1 MKALENLTIES
12 TENAVLE
19 QIIQQNID
27 QKTKPPG
34 ALGQM
39 ERIAKQ
45 VGLILQTT
53 QPELKKPVMFTV
65 AADHKIT
72 EEKVSPVPSEITYQQ
87 VLSFLCGGGA
97 IGLFC
102 RLTGFDLKVV
112 DAGVDF
118 NFEPHA
124 ALINA
129 KVRKGTRNFLKEHAM
144 TKEECNTALSNGR
157 KIVKMAYENGT
168 NVVAFGEMGIGNT
181 TPASAL
187 LSVYTG
193 LPVGECVGPGAGLDV
208 AGVAHKADVIQAA
221 IDKHGISADAAENLA
236 RFGGLEIAT
245 IAGGMLEA
253 AANRMVIIVDGFI
266 TTSAFLA
273 AYAISPMVKAYAL
286 FGHCSEEQGHI
297 KMLNFL
303 KAEPILNLGMR
314 LGEGSGAAMA
324 YPIIKNSVA
333 MMNEM
338 TSFTEAKVFNVI
350 DHQKATKSALSEK

>member
-1 MKALENLTIES
+1 MKALADLNIKSIHNEELES
-12 TENAVLE
+12 TL
-19 QIIQQNID
+19 QHNID

-34 ALGQM
+34 SLGQM
-39 ERIAKQ
+39 ECIAKQ

-53 QPELKKPVMFTV
+53 QPELTNPVMFTV

-87 VLSFLCGGGA
+87 VLSFLSGGGA

-102 RLTGFDLKVV
+102 RLTGFELKVV
-112 DAGVDF
+112 DAGVDY
-118 NFEPHA
+118 NFEDHPS
-124 ALINA
+124 LINA
-129 KVRKGTRNFLKEHAM
+129 KVRKGTRNFLVEHAM
-144 TKEECNTALSNGR
+144 TADECNRALENGR
-157 KIVKMAYENGT
+157 IMVREAYKKGS

-187 LSVYTG
+187 LAVYAN
-193 LPVGECVGPGAGLDV
+193 LSPKECVGPGAGLNQE
-208 AGVAHKADVIQAA
+208 GVDHKADVITKA
-221 IDKHGISADAAENLA
+221 IEMHGVSDNPIENLA

-253 AANRMVIIVDGFI
+253 AANRMVILVDGFI

-273 AYAISPMVKAYAL
+273 AFAICPTVKEYAL

-297 KMLNFL
+297 KMLNYV
-303 KAEPILNLGMR
+303 KAQPILNLGMR
-314 LGEGSGAAMA
+314 LGEGTGAAMA
-324 YPIIKNSVA
+324 YPIVKHSVA

-338 TSFTEAKVFNVI
+338 TSFTEAKVFNVV
-350 DHQKATKSALSEK
+350 DNK

>member
-1 MKALENLTIES
+1 MKALNGLDIKSIQNDE
-12 TENAVLE
+12 LE
-19 QIIQQNID
+19 KHIQHNID

-34 ALGQM
+34 SLGQM
-39 ERIAKQ
+39 EQIAKQ

-53 QPELKKPVMFTV
+53 QPKLNKPVMFTV
-65 AADHKIT
+65 ASDHKIT

-87 VLSFLCGGGA
+87 VLSFLNGGGA

-102 RLTGFDLKVV
+102 RLTGFELKVV

-124 ALINA
+124 ALIDA
-129 KVRKGTRNFLKEHAM
+129 KVRKGTRNFLHEHAM
-144 TKEECNTALSNGR
+144 TTEECNLAIENGR
-157 KIVKMAYENGT
+157 KMVRDVYNNGT
-168 NVVAFGEMGIGNT
+168 NVVGFGEMGIGNT

-193 LPVGECVGPGAGLDV
+193 LAPELCVGPGAGLTTE
-208 AGVAHKADVIQAA
+208 GVKHKAEVISAA
-221 IDKHGISADAAENLA
+221 IEKHGIANNAAENLA

-253 AANRMVIIVDGFI
+253 AANRMVILVDGFI

-273 AYAISPMVKAYAL
+273 AHAICPNVKEYAL
-286 FGHCSEEQGHI
+286 FGHCSQEQGHI
-297 KMLNFL
+297 KMLDYVG
-303 KAEPILNLGMR
+303 AEPILNLGMR

-324 YPIIKNSVA
+324 YPIVQHSVA

-338 TSFTEAKVFNVI
+338 TSFTEAKVFNVVDNI
-350 DHQKATKSALSEK
+350 